1 METIPYECAVYAAER
16 SCGCW
21 NCLSLQFWM
30 LNVIVRELCALYTI
44 QLSLLLT
51 SKSLYIKS
59 MIVGEGA
66 KEKSQIDVTSI
77 MNFHLKVITFG
88 PIVGWNTFDLS
99 SSGKMSMIASKVENP
114 KEYFLQCLLSSSDL
128 SKNCGYIWVT
138 WGVVKMTDTDTD
150 TCSGIIW
157 PCHADQQHHVLFLVW
172 MSVGAGLC
180 ECVREPVL

>member
-1 METIPYECAVYAAER
+1 
-16 SCGCW
+16 
-21 NCLSLQFWM
+21 
-30 LNVIVRELCALYTI
+30 
-44 QLSLLLT
+44 
-51 SKSLYIKS
+51 
-59 MIVGEGA
+59 MIEGEGA

-150 TCSGIIW
+150 TYPDTWVTLPRQKAPSIPKSCSS
-157 PCHADQQHHVLFLVW
+157 P
-172 MSVGAGLC
+172 
-180 ECVREPVL
+180 